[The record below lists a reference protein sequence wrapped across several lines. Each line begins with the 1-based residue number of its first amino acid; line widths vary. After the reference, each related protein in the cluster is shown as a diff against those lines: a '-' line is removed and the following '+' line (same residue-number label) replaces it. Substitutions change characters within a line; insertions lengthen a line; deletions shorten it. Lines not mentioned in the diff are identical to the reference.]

1 MTKAEL
7 IRKLA
12 RKAGVTD
19 PEAKI
24 FFEIFLQQ
32 CAFLLNPGEAVN
44 ISGLGFFKFK
54 KGKFKTSSASSSTES
69 DSSILSDFIVYT
81 PAEKISDESDDNL
94 VFNIPAIKETEYN
107 VIDSYFSLSIG
118 KPVIPLRGAKN
129 TEFFIPPAGSE
140 QRRLLESKVENI
152 LARADIIKDYIKG
165 SEFLL
170 ITPESYSAKQFE
182 ISWEEKAERKNEK
195 TFSNNK
201 KMSWD
206 FGDEISKQ
214 IEEDSL
220 LDVDKEDFTNAVE
233 TEGHVSWDFG
243 VHNEIE
249 PDIPVFERTTEPEI
263 QPLPEPQPEVE
274 SLKEDIADETPA
286 DITFVKNFQ
295 RIQSFTREH
304 KQKPGTEE
312 NLSWNFGTEE
322 ESNPRE
328 LNETPDFYSHY
339 EETAADENGFVQ
351 VPNKRKTYDIELSKH
366 DQAKL
371 DSVIQEQ
378 FEAEHE
384 QADADVSSGFYKDE
398 TEKLPEEPTTTSVP
412 QQKEYY
418 SGRRSTPVFLIAI
431 IVIVVVIAAFFL
443 FLNNSS
449 LFKSGK
455 SEAGN
460 PVNKPK
466 VTPAII
472 NRTYDVPVTYPYT
485 SGNDSAGTAVSETKN
500 EKITKQEKK
509 IEPVKEVLTK
519 PVKEEQTPSYRI
531 ANGDFKKVKENIFRE
546 GNNYTVQLSSWKSKA
561 KAVAEVK
568 KLRNKGLAAFVEEV
582 TLSGR
587 GIWYRVKIGNFR
599 TQSEAEKYLQ

>member
-12 RKAGVTD
+12 RKAGVAD

-44 ISGLGFFKFK
+44 INGLGFFKFK
-54 KGKFKTSSASSSTES
+54 KGKFISLSTSSSTES

-94 VFNIPAIKETEYN
+94 VFNIPAVKETEYN

-129 TEFFIPPAGSE
+129 TEFFIPLAGSE

-182 ISWEEKAERKNEK
+182 ISWEEKTERKNEN
-195 TFSNNK
+195 TFSNNN

-206 FGDEISKQ
+206 FGDEISRQ

-220 LDVDKEDFTNAVE
+220 LDVDKEDFTNTVE
-233 TEGHVSWDFG
+233 EEGHISWDFG
-243 VHNEIE
+243 VQNEIE
-249 PDIPVFERTTEPEI
+249 PGIPVFERTTEPEI
-263 QPLPEPQPEVE
+263 QPLPESQPEAE
-274 SLKEDIADETPA
+274 PLNQNIADESA
-286 DITFVKNFQ
+286 VDITQVKNFQ

-304 KQKPGTEE
+304 KHKPGTEE
-312 NLSWNFGTEE
+312 NLSWNFGAEKE
-322 ESNPRE
+322 NKQQE
-328 LNETPDFYSHY
+328 LNESPDFYSHY
-339 EETAADENGFVQ
+339 EETVKDENGFVQ

-378 FEAEHE
+378 VDAEHA
-384 QADADVSSGFYKDE
+384 ADADVTSGFYKDE
-398 TEKLPEEPTTTSVP
+398 AEKQPEEQTATSVP

-418 SGRRSTPVFLIAI
+418 SGRRSTPVFIIAI
-431 IVIVVVIAAFFL
+431 VVIVIVGTAFFF
-443 FLNNSS
+443 FLKNSS
-449 LFKSGK
+449 LFQSGK
-455 SEAGN
+455 NKADN
-460 PVNKPK
+460 PEIQPK
-466 VTPAII
+466 VTAAII
-472 NRTYDVPVTYPYT
+472 NRTYDIPVTYPYT
-485 SGNDSAGTAVSETKN
+485 SGNDSAGKAVSVMKI
-500 EKITKQEKK
+500 EKATEPEKK
-509 IEPVKEVLTK
+509 FEPVKEADTK
-519 PVKEEQTPSYRI
+519 PVKEVQAPSYRI
-531 ANGDFKKVKENIFRE
+531 ANGDFKKVKENIYLE
-546 GNNYTVQLSSWKSKA
+546 GNTYTVQLSSWKSKA
-561 KAVAEVK
+561 KAVGEVK
-568 KLRNKGLAAFVEEV
+568 KLRNKGLSAFVEEV
-582 TLSGR
+582 TLPGR